1 MTSCGR
7 RERVS
12 WTWFSIRFHRAGGEE
27 EECVADQSEVAAE
40 ELGFIRTVRA
50 LASSPG
56 GLSGRRSR
64 CARRRC
70 SQSPGRPRRS
80 SRTTYPGCAPA
91 SRPPAAPVTPHGPP
105 GRRPRG
111 ERSPA
116 LLARSPPLSAP
127 LPRAGLRRE
136 PAYRRVRGDT
146 AAHGLRPAHLPRSRT
161 RPVSL
166 LACFRRLRRRWLST
180 AAGVCACRAR
190 RHTIQCS
197 ATATGRGGAAARPA
211 RGRSRWSSSTCPA
224 SIRMR
229 RSAWPP

>member
-1 MTSCGR
+1 MRCAEQR
-7 RERVS
+7 
-12 WTWFSIRFHRAGGEE
+12 
-27 EECVADQSEVAAE
+27 EVAAE

-146 AAHGLRPAHLPRSRT
+146 AAHGLRSAQLPRSRT
-161 RPVSL
+161 RPVSAARL
-166 LACFRRLRRRWLST
+166 LPPAAPMRRWLST
-180 AAGVCACRAR
+180 AVASVRA
-190 RHTIQCS
+190 
-197 ATATGRGGAAARPA
+197 GRGAPLHGLWLLRRDGDPVGLPA
-211 RGRSRWSSSTCPA
+211 RHARLHAGRVRPVQ
-224 SIRMR
+224 RQ
-229 RSAWPP
+229 